1 LLSVIGRALLGVVST
16 LATSETG
23 VVAAAVL
30 YDWLL
35 AEGLALVAWLA
46 VVATIVPHRFV
57 LR

>member
-1 LLSVIGRALLGVVST
+1 MLGVEST
-16 LATSETG
+16 LATSEIG

-35 AEGLALVAWLA
+35 VEGLALVAWLA

-57 LR
+57 LGWP